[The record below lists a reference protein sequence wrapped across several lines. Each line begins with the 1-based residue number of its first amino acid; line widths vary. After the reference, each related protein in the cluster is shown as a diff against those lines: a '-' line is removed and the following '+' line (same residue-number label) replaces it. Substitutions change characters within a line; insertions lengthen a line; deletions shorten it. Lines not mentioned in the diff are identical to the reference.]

1 MPYYETLILADP
13 RLGRGELHGLLK
25 RIVVRFIDAGGVVTR
40 LRALPSAFADAGVNR
55 AAARPLPQELRGPTR
70 EKHRAAIFVECGAFL
85 FPQTLTALQRQL
97 RLDEQIL
104 RISTVRRPVVEAVTN
119 ANVSERGAVASRR
132 VPSAAM
138 SPRAS
143 PTFVTAASPVSG
155 LEMFV
160 EEFEKRHPTGVAVY
174 DAYRLQESPFR
185 GNPSSNKPRNDAK

>member
-25 RIVVRFIDAGGVVTR
+25 RIVVRLIDAGGVVTR
-40 LRALPSAFADAGVNR
+40 LRALPSAFVDAGVNR

-104 RISTVRRPVVEAVTN
+104 RISTVRRPAVEAN
-119 ANVSERGAVASRR
+119 HERQRNRR
-132 VPSAAM
+132 AQRAAT

-143 PTFVTAASPVSG
+143 PTFVTATSPVSG

-185 GNPSSNKPRNDAK
+185 GNPSSNKPKNDAK